1 MNRWREDIM
10 SREALK
16 SLRKRLYEAHPYCA
30 YCDRPIKY
38 GKSSLDHLI
47 PVSRG
52 GTDDPGNIALACL
65 HCNQA
70 KADRSPIEWAA
81 TILNAVPIC

>member
-1 MNRWREDIM
+1 M

-16 SLRKRLYEAHPYCA
+16 SLRKRLYEADPRCRYCG
-30 YCDRPIKY
+30 RLVRY
-38 GKSSLDHLI
+38 GKSSLDHVV

-52 GTDDPGNIALACL
+52 GGDDPGNIVLACQ

-70 KADRSPIEWAA
+70 KADFTPLEWAA
-81 TILNAVPIC
+81 SILNAVPIC